1 METQTGDVQ
10 PVTISDLLGLATWS
24 RERSN
29 DELRQFIDKKHA
41 AVDTTDLLSELDV
54 VG

>member
-1 METQTGDVQ
+1 MEAQTGDIQ

-29 DELRQFIDKKHA
+29 DELRSFVDKKHA
-41 AVDTTDLLSELDV
+41 SLDTSDLLAELGV
-54 VG
+54 IA